1 MFYNDTEGKVRYAA
15 ETIINKYYGIIQISY
30 DSEARIMS
38 RRKLKPRLKALA
50 LAEIDATLNTDMSD
64 GRELLTQVRDYI
76 SNY

>member
-1 MFYNDTEGKVRYAA
+1 
-15 ETIINKYYGIIQISY
+15 
-30 DSEARIMS
+30 MS
-38 RRKLKPRLKALA
+38 KRKLKSRLKALD